1 MKKWMKVLA
10 VVLCLCFLQTPVME
24 GVTSVTEVQAAV
36 KKGLKKEKG
45 KYYYYVRG
53 RKVKN
58 TWKSVKIKNKKTH
71 KKVTYRFYFGKNGA
85 AYKGG
90 SKWGEPYLAIKTIKG
105 KKYGFDK
112 YSHMVKGDYVSK
124 GKFWCF
130 NSRTGKYYAKR
141 TQKLRSASKEHSS
154 AAVLFALIGSPLK
167 RTAVDGC
174 YGDGQEYQLDYA
186 NYRVGTFVSR
196 ATGQETVIEVVSK

>member
-58 TWKSVKIKNKKTH
+58 TW
-71 KKVTYRFYFGKNGA
+71 
-85 AYKGG
+85 
-90 SKWGEPYLAIKTIKG
+90 
-105 KKYGFDK
+105 
-112 YSHMVKGDYVSK
+112 
-124 GKFWCF
+124 
-130 NSRTGKYYAKR
+130 
-141 TQKLRSASKEHSS
+141 
-154 AAVLFALIGSPLK
+154 LK
-167 RTAVDGC
+167 
-174 YGDGQEYQLDYA
+174 
-186 NYRVGTFVSR
+186 
-196 ATGQETVIEVVSK
+196 

>member
-71 KKVTYRFYFGKNGA
+71 NAIAKLGIVLISAKYCLDNIPNIVINLLLLHTAVAYDSITKHIYNPLPTKSRIILFSFSNALYFFK
-85 AYKGG
+85 Y
-90 SKWGEPYLAIKTIKG
+90 PIIIYTIKNQIE
-105 KKYGFDK
+105 
-112 YSHMVKGDYVSK
+112 SHK
-124 GKFWCF
+124 
-130 NSRTGKYYAKR
+130 
-141 TQKLRSASKEHSS
+141 
-154 AAVLFALIGSPLK
+154 
-167 RTAVDGC
+167 
-174 YGDGQEYQLDYA
+174 
-186 NYRVGTFVSR
+186 
-196 ATGQETVIEVVSK
+196 